1 MKTIPFTIRDRE
13 VVEREWCLVEQRC
26 CRRGRGERR
35 PSRTLVEIYLEK
47 QQNNKNKDLI
57 LVLCRSSY
65 SVVIG

>member
-1 MKTIPFTIRDRE
+1 MKAIPFTIRDRE

-26 CRRGRGERR
+26 CRRRRGERR
-35 PSRTLVEIYLEK
+35 PSRTLVESYLEK
-47 QQNNKNKDLI
+47 TENRDLI